1 MQGYP
6 PQHGY
11 MVPPMAGQQQMY
23 QQQPGMYQQPP
34 QGYQQCV
41 PTQIA
46 LFPSRASAECRA
58 DPPPPSRDRRPAGC
72 PPSRC
77 TRCTRCNSSPRVT
90 GRISST
96 FPSATSATGQRCAHS
111 RPDARREETFETR
124 VPSSSR
130 VPDRVSELDPYR
142 SRRMSSRSTF
152 APERIHAC
160 GGRVERQPVAMER
173 RAGASAARSRARNA
187 RIVLGARN
195 LRLGP
200 IHSRGTRRVVVV
212 SRMNSS
218 GDRAP
223 TMRLYASNEFPSVD
237 KSLTSCPHPS
247 PPRPRFAGCD
257 RDKG

>member
-247 PPRPRFAGCD
+247 PPRAPIR
-257 RDKG
+257 RM